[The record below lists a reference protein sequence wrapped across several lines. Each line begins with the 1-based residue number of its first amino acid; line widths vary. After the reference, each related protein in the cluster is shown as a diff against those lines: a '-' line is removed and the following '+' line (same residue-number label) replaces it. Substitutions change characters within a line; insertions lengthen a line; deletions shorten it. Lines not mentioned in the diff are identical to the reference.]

1 MPSMVTLEEV
11 KAHIKVENADEDSLI
26 STYIAAAENHIR
38 RYCGQDFENELP
50 AIVKVACLMI
60 VAGMYEVRQSSLTTS
75 GSTGFKANAL
85 VYNYLEQYR
94 KNRGV
99 A

>member
-1 MPSMVTLEEV
+1 MPMVTLEEAKDHMRV
-11 KAHIKVENADEDSLI
+11 DGPGEDGLI

-38 RYCGQDFENELP
+38 RYCGQDFEDELP
-50 AIVKVACLMI
+50 AIVKVAALMI

-75 GSTGFKANAL
+75 GTTGFKVNPL
-85 VYNYLEQYR
+85 VYSYLEQYR

-99 A
+99 V